1 MYYRSV
7 KMSDTR
13 KIIPLEDNTPKRDAS
28 RLEGQNEGYNEFFL
42 GAFSKYYY
50 YWTTKAAFMK
60 AVSDGDAV
68 TVMQDGTVDADL
80 SRLSLKN
87 AQFCIGEED
96 LNKAIEE
103 VKVYCYLEYQ
113 NNLFL
118 PEAEL

>member
-1 MYYRSV
+1 
-7 KMSDTR
+7 
-13 KIIPLEDNTPKRDAS
+13 
-28 RLEGQNEGYNEFFL
+28 
-42 GAFSKYYY
+42 
-50 YWTTKAAFMK
+50 MK

-103 VKVYCYLEYQ
+103 GKVYCYLEHQ
-113 NNLFL
+113 NNFYL